1 MKTFNT
7 LVIVAILALS
17 LCWPGRITYS
27 RTVSP
32 APAYVSLNLRSESQ
46 IRSEASL
53 YDAAIRD
60 INRAATIKLDTIED
74 LKAAN
79 ALLEKAIP
87 NLKFNRSKLVSLGL
101 NDSTFVSAAKDK
113 VRDSKS
119 AEAIAKELATDRRA
133 VLKLPGASALQSRI
147 SQSLQTDIALI
158 RAVAARWQKS
168 AEALKAKIKA
178 DHASTTSI
186 RSIHTD
192 TKNSA
197 VTAPA
202 FDANS
207 DTVALV
213 IVVAVLV
220 VAVPPLAIALVDLSS
235 AAVTVV
241 AVAEV
246 IAGAAFVIVQLVE
259 NIGTDKGRDKVAAC
273 QDQVARDFEHCKAQ
287 AAEKC
292 CGLDV
297 IETAGCVATWALL
310 SAGCLLS

>member
-1 MKTFNT
+1 MKTLNS
-7 LVIVAILALS
+7 LVIVAILILS
-17 LCWPGRITYS
+17 LCWPGLTSYA
-27 RTVSP
+27 RTVSST
-32 APAYVSLNLRSESQ
+32 PAYVSLNLRSESQ

-87 NLKFNRSKLVSLGL
+87 NLKFNRSKLVTLGL
-101 NDSTFVSAAKDK
+101 NDSTLVSAAKEK
-113 VRDSKS
+113 VRDIKS

-147 SQSLQTDIALI
+147 SQSLQSDVALLK
-158 RAVAARWQKS
+158 AVAVRWQKS

-178 DHASTTSI
+178 DHASTTSTHAI
-186 RSIHTD
+186 PMYTKD
-192 TKNSA
+192 T
-197 VTAPA
+197 VGTVPA
-202 FDANS
+202 FDADS

-220 VAVPPLAIALVDLSS
+220 VAVPPLGIALVDIASS
-235 AAVTVV
+235 VSAVVF
-241 AVAEV
+241 AAEV

-259 NIGTDKGRDKVAAC
+259 NIGTDKGRDKVATC
-273 QDQVARDFEHCKAQ
+273 QDQVEREFEHCKAQ
-287 AAEKC
+287 AAQAC
-292 CGLDV
+292 CGLEV
-297 IETAGCVATWALL
+297 IETAGCVAIWGLR
-310 SAGCLLS
+310 SAGCLIS